1 MQKRIHDREQ
11 VTEIVSQ
18 CLNHYQNHCQK
29 GERFGAILERTGLED
44 FLKNAK
50 KQQNFDLDQGIR
62 GWVSI
67 L

>member
-1 MQKRIHDREQ
+1 MQKRIRDREQ

-50 KQQNFDLDQGIR
+50 KTTEF
-62 GWVSI
+62 
-67 L
+67 